1 MQIDPSI
8 KSRPKYHPPELV
20 DSARLHVFVCDR
32 AGLASLE
39 LLYRQ
44 CTSKQAKLLLVGGP
58 AGMVNNAESCPDE
71 AMPERLQQ
79 LLSDIPV
86 SARLYVGGS
95 ETFLWDVRNQALK
108 AGLVDE
114 QIQLAPPVNTARR
127 LFCTHC
133 YTLTEG
139 VETSP
144 CACSGC
150 GRLLLVRDHFA
161 RLHGAYVGV
170 QINAEDP
177 DEQPEQEVLQS

>member
-8 KSRPKYHPPELV
+8 KSRPKYQPPVLV
-20 DSARLHVFVCDR
+20 ASAPLQLFVCEPS
-32 AGLASLE
+32 GLDQ
-39 LLYRQ
+39 LLPLCRQ
-44 CTSKQAKLLLVGGP
+44 CAPEQMRLLLVDVTGDVVSDVELCS
-58 AGMVNNAESCPDE
+58 AA

-95 ETFLWDVRNQALK
+95 EAFLWDVRNQALK

-114 QIQLAPPVNTARR
+114 QIQLAPPINKARR

-133 YTLTEG
+133 YSVTEG

-144 CACSGC
+144 CSCSGC